1 MSHSIRIDGF
11 AGPHESSEVVVRFAA
26 LFRLPED
33 RARLVLARVP
43 LVIKEGL
50 DEATAD
56 KYRANLEG
64 IGLRV
69 TVIKPLS
76 LAEELVVAVAGEAEA
91 VAGGVTA
98 APAAPVGA
106 AAAAKPFVGA
116 ASAAMTAVSAGEA
129 PVAAAAGDTPPPR
142 GPYAPPATPVDQPG
156 FRFRI
161 DGRPD
166 FAFLTV
172 QLPAGKTLKVEA
184 SAMATM
190 DTNLVMKTKLRGGLG
205 RFLTGESLF
214 VNEFTAENVP
224 GEIGIAPGAPGDL
237 AHVYLRGETL
247 FLQNSAFV
255 ACDPAVNLETKW
267 QGFTKGFF
275 SGESFFLVRAS
286 GQGDLWFNTYGG
298 LIELD
303 VDGDYVVDTGNIV
316 AFTDGLDYE
325 IGKVGGYKSLFFSG
339 EGLVCRFRGKGRIW
353 VQTRSPAAFVGWAL
367 WFRPVQKAN

>member
-1 MSHSIRIDGF
+1 MTHKIRIDGF
-11 AGPHESSEVVVRFAA
+11 AGPHPSLPVIAAFAQ
-26 LFRLPED
+26 LFRIPED
-33 RARLVLARVP
+33 RARLLLERAP

-50 DEATAD
+50 DDVAAD
-56 KYRANLEG
+56 KYRQSLER

-69 TVIKPLS
+69 TVITPLS
-76 LAEELVVAVAGEAEA
+76 LADELVLAVAD
-91 VAGGVTA
+91 A
-98 APAAPVGA
+98 APAA
-106 AAAAKPFVGA
+106 
-116 ASAAMTAVSAGEA
+116 
-129 PVAAAAGDTPPPR
+129 TPP
-142 GPYAPPATPVDQPG
+142 APPLAPAPPGEQPG

-161 DGRPD
+161 EGRPD

-172 QLPAGKTLKVEA
+172 ELPANQTLKVEA

-190 DTNLVMKTKLRGGLG
+190 DTSLRMKTKLKGGLG

-237 AHVYLRGETL
+237 AHVYLRNETI

-303 VDGDYVVDTGNIV
+303 LDGDYVVDTGNIV
-316 AFTDGLDYE
+316 AFTEGLEYS

-339 EGLVCRFRGKGRIW
+339 EGLVCRFSGKGKVWI
-353 VQTRSPAAFVGWAL
+353 QTRSPAAFVSWAH
-367 WFRPVQKAN
+367 WFRPVQKSG

>member
-1 MSHSIRIDGF
+1 MTHKVQIAGF
-11 AGPHESSEVVVRFAA
+11 AGSHDEARVTEAFAQ
-26 LFRLPED
+26 LFRLPPEKAAQLLS
-33 RARLVLARVP
+33 RTP

-50 DEATAD
+50 DEATAE
-56 KYRANLEG
+56 KYRQNLEK

-69 TVIKPLS
+69 EII
-76 LAEELVVAVAGEAEA
+76 
-91 VAGGVTA
+91 
-98 APAAPVGA
+98 APAAVTENVAPVVAAVIPPQAAQA
-106 AAAAKPFVGA
+106 AAV
-116 ASAAMTAVSAGEA
+116 
-129 PVAAAAGDTPPPR
+129 PPPAAPR
-142 GPYAPPATPVDQPG
+142 GELQESEQPG
-156 FRFRI
+156 FKFRI

-166 FAFLTV
+166 YAFLTV
-172 QLPAGKTLKVEA
+172 QIPANQTLKVEA

-190 DTNLVMKTKLRGGLG
+190 DTNMKMKTKLKGGLG
-205 RFLTGESLF
+205 RFLTGESIF
-214 VNEFTAENVP
+214 VNDFTAENVP

-298 LIELD
+298 MIELD

-316 AFTDGLDYE
+316 AFTEGLDYS
-325 IGKVGGYKSLFFSG
+325 ISKIGGYKSLFFSG
-339 EGLVCRFRGKGRIW
+339 EGLVCRFKGKGKVWI
-353 VQTRSPAAFVGWAL
+353 QTRTASAFVNWAH
-367 WFRPVQKAN
+367 WYRPVQKSN

>member
-1 MSHSIRIDGF
+1 MSHKIRIDGF
-11 AGPHESSEVVVRFAA
+11 AGPHESGEVVARFAT
-26 LFRLPED
+26 LFKVPED
-33 RARLVLARVP
+33 RARLILERAP

-56 KYRANLEG
+56 KYRQNLER

-69 TVIKPLS
+69 TVVTPLS
-76 LAEELVVAVAGEAEA
+76 LTEELVLAVAGEASA
-91 VAGGVTA
+91 VAAGVTA
-98 APAAPVGA
+98 APVPASAP
-106 AAAAKPFVGA
+106 VGA
-116 ASAAMTAVSAGEA
+116 ASAANADA
-129 PVAAAAGDTPPPR
+129 PPPR
-142 GPYAPPATPVDQPG
+142 GPYAPPAAPVEQPG
-156 FRFRI
+156 LQFRI

-190 DTNLVMKTKLRGGLG
+190 DTSLVMKTKLKGGLG

-214 VNEFTAENVP
+214 INEFTAESVP

-237 AHVYLRGETL
+237 AHVFLRGETI

-255 ACDPAVNLETKW
+255 ACDPGVNLETKW

-286 GQGDLWFNTYGG
+286 GEGDLWFNTYGG

-325 IGKVGGYKSLFFSG
+325 IGRVGGYKSLFFSG
-339 EGLVCRFRGKGRIW
+339 EGLVCRFRGKGRVW
-353 VQTRSPAAFVGWAL
+353 VQTRSPAAFVGWAH
-367 WFRPVQKAN
+367 WYRPVQKAN